1 MKTTIEV
8 LVEQLQHVK
17 EHGKK
22 CSLLI
27 GAGCSVTA
35 GVPAAQGFVDIIKN
49 KHGSRYAKA
58 LEKTYGACMK
68 QLPENVRRDL
78 VARSIDE
85 ASLNWAHVG
94 IAQLVAH
101 GYVDRIYT
109 TNFDPLILRACALVS
124 QYPAVYDFAAATHF
138 VPDMVPTPA
147 VFYLHGQRSGF
158 KLLHTP
164 EDLKQH
170 ADLIR
175 PVFQKAGEGRMW
187 IVVGYSGE
195 NDPLVERLAEAPH
208 EYGIY
213 WVGYKDNEPAASVRE
228 TLNFDSESRCWL
240 PGYDADRFFAELATR
255 LDCFPPDLMGRPF
268 SHLARTLEQ
277 LPSFKLPSGAGD
289 YDPLR
294 KAKEQVGQAIRDYEA
309 EGATPTKA
317 NESRI
322 DQDMDASAMLM
333 AGQYDEIIE
342 LSPEYESG
350 KAPDLREPLA
360 WAYVMKGN
368 ALTEQAKAK
377 TGAEADRLFTQ
388 AGEKYVEAL
397 RIKQDKHEA
406 LINWGNALAEQAK
419 TKTGVEADRLFTQ
432 AGEKYAEALRIKP
445 DKHDALNNW
454 GLALAAQAKA
464 KTGAEADRL
473 FTQAGEKYAE
483 ALSIKPDKHEALNN
497 WGHALA
503 EQAETKT
510 GAEAD
515 RLFTQAGEK
524 YAEALRIKPDM
535 HEALNNWGSA
545 LLNQAKTK
553 TGAEADR
560 LFRLASDKFSEADRL
575 KPGVGSYNLACIAA
589 LAGRGADCHQ
599 WLERARQH
607 GNLPSRE
614 HLENDTDLDPVR
626 KQPWFI
632 AFLES

>member
-17 EHGKK
+17 EHGKR

-35 GVPAAQGFVDIIKN
+35 GVPAAQGFVDIIKS

-58 LEKTYGACMK
+58 PEKTYGACMK

-85 ASLNWAHVG
+85 ASLNWAHLG

-109 TNFDPLILRACALVS
+109 TNFDPLILRACALVN

-158 KLLHTP
+158 KLLHAP
-164 EDLKQH
+164 DELERH
-170 ADLIR
+170 AEQIR
-175 PVFQKAGEGRMW
+175 PVFQRAGEGRMW

-195 NDPLVERLAEAPH
+195 NDPLVERLAGAPH

-213 WVGYKDNEPAASVRE
+213 WVGYQDNEPAASVRKTLDFDGE
-228 TLNFDSESRCWL
+228 TRCWL
-240 PGYDADRFFAELATR
+240 PGYDADRFFVELATR
-255 LDCFPPDLMGRPF
+255 LGCFPPDLMGRPF

-277 LPSFKLPSGAGD
+277 LPSFSLPSGAGD

-294 KAKEQVGQAIRDYEA
+294 KAKEHVAQAIKDYEA

-317 NESRI
+317 TEFSI
-322 DQDMDASAMLM
+322 DQGMDASAMLM

-342 LSPEYESG
+342 LRPEYESG
-350 KAPDLREPLA
+350 KAPNLQEPLA
-360 WAYVMKGN
+360 WAYMMKGN
-368 ALTEQAKAK
+368 ALLAQAKTK

-388 AGEKYVEAL
+388 AREKLAEAL
-397 RIKQDKHEA
+397 RIKPDRHEA
-406 LINWGNALAEQAK
+406 FFNWGNALFAQAK
-419 TKTGVEADRLFTQ
+419 TKTGAEADHLFAQ

-445 DKHDALNNW
+445 DKHEALKNW
-454 GLALAAQAKA
+454 GIALLLQAQ
-464 KTGAEADRL
+464 
-473 FTQAGEKYAE
+473 
-483 ALSIKPDKHEALNN
+483 
-497 WGHALA
+497 
-503 EQAETKT
+503 TKT

-515 RLFTQAGEK
+515 RLFG
-524 YAEALRIKPDM
+524 
-535 HEALNNWGSA
+535 
-545 LLNQAKTK
+545 
-553 TGAEADR
+553 
-560 LFRLASDKFSEADRL
+560 LASEKLSEAERIE
-575 KPGVGSYNLACIAA
+575 PGTGSYNLACIAA
-589 LAGRGADCHQ
+589 LTGRGEDCRQ
-599 WLERARQH
+599 WLEQARQH
-607 GNLPSRE
+607 GRLPGRE
-614 HLENDTDLDPVR
+614 HLESDTDLDPVR
-626 KQPWFI
+626 KQPWFT
-632 AFLES
+632 AFLESR